1 LIFFVVHFQA
11 VSVNAAL
18 KSVLS
23 DIEWGVLS
31 GLFEFTVINADPA
44 TALLELQTA
53 AGYLTKKAGTALR

>member
-1 LIFFVVHFQA
+1 